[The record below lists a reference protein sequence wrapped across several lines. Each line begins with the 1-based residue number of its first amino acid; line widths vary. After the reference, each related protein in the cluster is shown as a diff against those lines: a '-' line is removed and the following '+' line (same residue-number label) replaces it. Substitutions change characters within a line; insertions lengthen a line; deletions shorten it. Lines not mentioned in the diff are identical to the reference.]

1 MDNDIIY
8 FIVHFIG
15 GMLLVGFAAIMGV
28 TIFKEIKK
36 GLSAHLIDPENPNAA
51 FEPPRNKL
59 EL

>member
-36 GLSAHLIDPENPNAA
+36 EIYNLNDFKSKSKNDKDKYIEY
-51 FEPPRNKL
+51 
-59 EL
+59 